1 MTFRGIL
8 SAMLRRWY
16 IPLALIACA
25 AIVTVMLARDGGV
38 YTTRTVVSF
47 LRPDASS
54 LSPNGTNDA
63 SVIAFAGAVVQ
74 ATNNGRPAARYSTD
88 EAPYYGAGVREG
100 ALVEL
105 ANSGN
110 QWVSTFSKSDIQIDI
125 VGRSAEWVEST
136 QTELVDQILASA
148 AAQQAALNTAAKNR
162 ITAAVVPLTTQIEH
176 VTPSRRGQL
185 AAGAAMLA
193 VAGIVGAWGSV
204 TVDRLQSKRRAAH
217 SIRKSPVSDHAQEGT
232 TA

>member
-1 MTFRGIL
+1 MTFRYIL

-16 IPLALIACA
+16 IPLVMIACA
-25 AIVTVMLARDGGV
+25 GIITVLLARDGGV
-38 YTTRTVVSF
+38 YSTRTVVSF

-74 ATNNGRPAARYSTD
+74 ATKNGRPAARYSTD

-110 QWVSTFSKSDIQIDI
+110 QWVSSFNKSDIQIDI

-136 QTELVDQILASA
+136 QTELVDKILAGA
-148 AAQQAALNTAAKNR
+148 AAQQAALKTASKNR
-162 ITAAVVPLTTQIEH
+162 ITAAVVPSPCRSSTS
-176 VTPSRRGQL
+176 PRL
-185 AAGAAMLA
+185 AEANLPPAP
-193 VAGIVGAWGSV
+193 
-204 TVDRLQSKRRAAH
+204 RC
-217 SIRKSPVSDHAQEGT
+217 SP
-232 TA
+232 